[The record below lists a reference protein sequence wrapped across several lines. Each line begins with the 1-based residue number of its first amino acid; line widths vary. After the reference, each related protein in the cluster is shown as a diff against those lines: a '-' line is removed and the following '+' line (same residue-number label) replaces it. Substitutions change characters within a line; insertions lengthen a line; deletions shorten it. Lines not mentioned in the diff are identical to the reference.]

1 MNEASDGLIDI
12 VEPAAPLMVE
22 SVNWLRIAGLLAVLV
37 LAVIGLWLL
46 WKKKWPSYRAVK
58 RLRKL
63 QQQLLAGKLPPY
75 EAILLLAQELQNSL
89 GQKRLLRDAAPLN
102 FQQQDSLLW
111 PGLIKQ
117 IDAMRYQSD
126 VKLDKDELAKIFAQ
140 AEKFLHRYSR

>member
-22 SVNWLRIAGLLAVLV
+22 SVNWLWIAGLFAVLV

>member
-22 SVNWLRIAGLLAVLV
+22 GVNWLRIAGLLAVLV

>member
-1 MNEASDGLIDI
+1 MNEASEGLIDI
-12 VEPAAPLMVE
+12 IEPAAPLMVE
-22 SVNWLRIAGLLAVLV
+22 SANWLWIAGLLAVLV

>member
-12 VEPAAPLMVE
+12 IEPAAPLMVE
-22 SVNWLRIAGLLAVLV
+22 GVNWLRIAGLLAVLV

-89 GQKRLLRDAAPLN
+89 GQKRLLRDAALLN

-126 VKLDKDELAKIFAQ
+126 VKLDKDELAKIFIQ
-140 AEKFLHRYSR
+140 AEIFLRRYSR

>member
-12 VEPAAPLMVE
+12 IEPAAPLMVE
-22 SVNWLRIAGLLAVLV
+22 GVNWLRIAGLLAVLV